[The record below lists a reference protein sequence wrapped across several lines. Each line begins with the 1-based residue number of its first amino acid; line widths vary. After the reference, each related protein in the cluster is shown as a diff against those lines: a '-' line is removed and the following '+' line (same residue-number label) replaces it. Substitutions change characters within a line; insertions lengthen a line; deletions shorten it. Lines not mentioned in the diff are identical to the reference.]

1 MDSKTIAD
9 PEKNAPETESETKS
23 THVDDALNEFATTSL
38 EQSRQP
44 REIYPAMKS
53 AARWQMFA
61 VCFSLF
67 LAGWDGGTMG
77 PLLPKIQSFY
87 HVIFLSFSLSLNV

>member
-1 MDSKTIAD
+1 MDSKKIAD
-9 PEKNAPETESETKS
+9 PEKNAQETESETKS
-23 THVDDALNEFATTSL
+23 THVVEALNEFASTTL
-38 EQSRQP
+38 EQSGQP
-44 REIYPAMKS
+44 RAISPAMKS

-87 HVIFLSFSLSLNV
+87 HVFYPSFSVSLNV